1 MRMNEYFADVGYQS
15 INHDGEQLCG
25 DHVEFIHEKTTQS
38 GHQLKIIVL
47 ADGLGHGVR
56 ANILSTLTS
65 KIISTMLAAEMSIKE
80 AVETIADT
88 LPVNQEVN
96 AAFST
101 FTIMVI
107 KDNLSATIMQY
118 ENPNVILLRDGKNYE
133 YPTSELRIGD
143 KVILQSELAL
153 MENDI
158 FIMMSDGV
166 LYASP
171 NGVWNEEWDRNG
183 VIKYMEAF
191 FSVGFTA
198 KTLTTI
204 LLDRVARLYAGHP
217 TDDAT
222 VCTVRVRKRE
232 SVNLAFGPPSRY
244 DEGTKMMSL
253 FFARGGKHIVC
264 GGTTAKIA
272 AAYLGKPVI
281 PQQNTPDPNIPPM
294 SKVEGIDIVSE
305 GIVTMDRVLVY
316 AKDYLKDNETFE
328 EWSYNKDA
336 ASIIARELFET
347 ATDVNFFIG
356 RAVNPAHQNLT
367 LNFDVKMSIVSE
379 LVECLQKMGKI
390 VLVNYF

>member
-15 INHDGEQLCG
+15 IFHDGEQLCG
-25 DHVEFIHEKTTQS
+25 DNVEYIPDVALKN
-38 GHQLKIIVL
+38 GHHQKIVVL

-56 ANILSTLTS
+56 ACILSTLTS
-65 KIISTMLAAEMSIKE
+65 KILSTMLAAEMSVIE
-80 AVETIADT
+80 AVETVANT
-88 LPVNQEVN
+88 LPVNQIVN

-107 KDNLSATIMQY
+107 TDNQSASIVQY
-118 ENPNVILLRDGKNYE
+118 ENPNVILLRDGKNVE
-133 YPTSELRIGD
+133 YPISELRVGE
-143 KVILQSELAL
+143 KTILQSELKL
-153 MENDI
+153 KENDI

-171 NGVWNEEWDRNG
+171 DGVWNESWDRNG

-204 LLDRVARLYAGHP
+204 LLDRVARLYGGHP

-222 VCTVRVRKRE
+222 VCTVRIRKRE

-253 FFARGGKHIVC
+253 FFAREGKHIVC

-272 AAYLGKPVI
+272 ASYLGKPII
-281 PQQNTPDPNIPPM
+281 PQQNSPDPNIPPM

-305 GIVTMDRVLVY
+305 GIVTMDKVLVY
-316 AKDYLKDNETFE
+316 AKDYLNANESFE

-336 ASIIARELFET
+336 ASIIARNLFEI
-347 ATDVNFFIG
+347 ATDVNLFIG
-356 RAVNPAHQNLT
+356 RAVNPAHQSLS

>member
-25 DHVEFIHEKTTQS
+25 DHVEFIQEKTTKS

-65 KIISTMLAAEMSIKE
+65 KIISTMLAAELSVKE

-88 LPVNQEVN
+88 LPVNSEVN

-107 KDNLSATIMQY
+107 KDNNSASIMQY
-118 ENPNVILLRDGKNYE
+118 ENPNVIMLRNG
-133 YPTSELRIGD
+133 
-143 KVILQSELAL
+143 
-153 MENDI
+153 NDI

-222 VCTVRVRKRE
+222 VCTVRVRRRE
-232 SVNLAFGPPSRY
+232 TVNLAFGPPSRY

-272 AAYLGKPVI
+272 ASYLGKPVI

-367 LNFDVKMSIVSE
+367 LNFDVKMSIVTE